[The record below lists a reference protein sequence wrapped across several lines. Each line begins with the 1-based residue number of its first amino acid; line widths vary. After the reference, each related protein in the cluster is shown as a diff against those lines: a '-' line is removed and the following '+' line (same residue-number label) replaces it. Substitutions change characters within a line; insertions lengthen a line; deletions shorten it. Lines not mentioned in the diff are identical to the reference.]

1 MNNGLFAWIR
11 RTGFGVFLSS
21 WVISIFLFTL
31 VYWISSLFGAGLMVD
46 SNSVSFDVPGL
57 LESLYASLLI
67 STIFGFSQVEGS
79 IFHTVIMYFQFA
91 LSIILILI
99 LVDKLLQKYVFP
111 TYHLHHNKDK
121 KINTMTLT
129 MSIFR
134 SDIERLKAEFKA
146 KTKQHVNIKDIES
159 IIDGLY
165 IAFLDIDKMFGSK
178 NRYKHHIT
186 DRQYLIILTNIEDSL
201 HTLSKFIDFLTNHK
215 IEWKDKHIHFWI
227 NHILDTAEKTT
238 LHFDDVKTRDH
249 KMIIAVENIKDYV
262 ETIRK
267 KI

>member
-1 MNNGLFAWIR
+1 
-11 RTGFGVFLSS
+11 
-21 WVISIFLFTL
+21 VISIFLFTL
-31 VYWISSLFGAGLMVD
+31 VYWISSFLGSGLIVD
-46 SNSVSFDVPGL
+46 SNTINLDFSGL
-57 LESLYASLLI
+57 VESLYASLLI
-67 STIFGFSQVEGS
+67 STIFGFSEISGNLFQ
-79 IFHTVIMYFQFA
+79 TVIIYFQFA
-91 LSIILILI
+91 LSIILVLILI
-99 LVDKLLQKYVFP
+99 DKLLQKYVFP
-111 TYHLHHNKDK
+111 TYHIHHNKDK

-146 KTKQHVNIKDIES
+146 KTKQHVNIRDIES
-159 IIDGLY
+159 IVDGLY
-165 IAFLDIDKMFGSK
+165 ITFLDIDKMFGSK
-178 NRYKHHIT
+178 NVHKKYIS

-215 IEWKDKHIHFWI
+215 IEWKDKHINFWI
-227 NHILDTAEKTT
+227 NHILDTAEKVTM
-238 LHFDDVKTRDH
+238 HFDEVKTRDH